1 MLSNSEPARGS
12 WSPGQSPGH
21 WYRHWSHTLLD
32 LGQKWQTDSGGD
44 LPLEPRPRCCS
55 ALMSGT
61 QLNIE
66 KSCFEWR
73 SSWIS
78 VTCPFWWKIGHDKCH
93 HKFLNRQYQNQW
105 QNTGSDCLICI
116 FPDPYLYLYFYFA
129 MNAQH
134 LVFVKVN
141 VNVEGAVECD
151 EDARQRAEQV

>member
-1 MLSNSEPARGS
+1 MLSNSEPARGL
-12 WSPGQSPGH
+12 WSPGQSPCH
-21 WYRHWSHTLLD
+21 CYRHWSHTLLD
-32 LGQKWQTDSGGD
+32 LEQKWQTDSGGD
-44 LPLEPRPRCCS
+44 LPLEPRPRCCN

-66 KSCFEWR
+66 KSCFEWI

-93 HKFLNRQYQNQW
+93 HKFLNRQYQYQW
-105 QNTGSDCLICI
+105 QFTDSDCLIYSPI
-116 FPDPYLYLYFYFA
+116 NIYFYFV
-129 MNAQH
+129 MNTH

-141 VNVEGAVECD
+141 VNVEGAIECD